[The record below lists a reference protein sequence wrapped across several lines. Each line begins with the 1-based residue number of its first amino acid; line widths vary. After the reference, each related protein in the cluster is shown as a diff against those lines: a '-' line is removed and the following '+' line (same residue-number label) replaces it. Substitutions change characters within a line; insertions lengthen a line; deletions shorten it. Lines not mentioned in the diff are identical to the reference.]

1 MLFTCNSKILV
12 KLSGA
17 VINLGGK
24 HNAEYLAHT
33 FLRLLRYVG
42 LMRFD
47 LMILLLCS
55 CYKLGRYAPRI
66 FCFDNS
72 KCLLTKYFYISEP
85 TPSLLLT
92 FELALSLV

>member
-1 MLFTCNSKILV
+1 MLFTCNSMILA
-12 KLSGA
+12 KLSAA
-17 VINLGGK
+17 VINFGK
-24 HNAEYLAHT
+24 NNADKLVQT
-33 FLRLLRYVG
+33 FFRLLRYVG
-42 LMRFD
+42 LIRFD
-47 LMILLLCS
+47 LMILFLCS

-72 KCLLTKYFYISEP
+72 KCLLSKYFSISEP